1 MGGGWPLRPE
11 HGGSSSVC
19 MKPEHASNR
28 WLYSRWDVLR
38 NDEEY
43 DFTSPLRNAA
53 RELGFEHSY
62 MSLGGIQ
69 TAPYAM
75 FEDDILVGDP
85 GGVVEYHNYTEVPNS
100 NGVSLIGTPEGRI
113 AFWGVAMPGW
123 ESNNYGL
130 WLLGKTEAFLDRHLA
145 DRPLDPFFI
154 HFCSQAAH
162 TPHSPPLAFRGE
174 PVAGKTVS
182 AHLDMVHEL
191 DLQVKGLVEALDAR
205 HLLRS
210 TIVVFASDNGGLP
223 VSAPVGHDTSNGLRG
238 TKGSLYE
245 GGHAVPMIVR
255 WDGGGVLKGG
265 VHSGLVSIT
274 DLFATLCDLVGVK
287 PPPGQA
293 PDSISF
299 AQHLVGGGR
308 APSREAVYALD
319 YHNKGNLD
327 GVPAKHMLRQGT
339 SKLLCPYRRG
349 ALANGSAAAASAAAS
364 ESHEGY
370 ERGGTA
376 TACEFYELASD
387 PKESVNLIGDAEH
400 QRVIKD
406 LLGQLEARLLPQ
418 YLR

>member
-28 WLYSRWDVLR
+28 WLYSRWDLLR

-85 GGVVEYHNYTEVPNS
+85 RGVVEYHNYTEVPNS

-265 VHSGLVSIT
+265 VHTGLVSIT

-400 QRVIKD
+400 QRVIHD